1 MADKD
6 CPYCRGEGY
15 ITVEA
20 DGGGPAYACPDC
32 AEYMD
37 GDDEDEPDE

>member
-6 CPYCRGEGY
+6 CPYCKGRGY

-32 AEYMD
+32 AEQMEGD
-37 GDDEDEPDE
+37 EDDEPE